1 LLVCIF
7 ILLSAKT
14 IIHLPRRLQASK
26 WRNDMNGPTR
36 IDLAALLLR
45 IALGVMFIAHALLKY
60 FVFTPAG
67 TVQFFESLGL
77 PGPLAYAT
85 IAAELAGGVLL
96 VVGAYTRTVAFA
108 LLPILLGA
116 AWAHS
121 GNGWLFTSPNGGWE
135 YPAFLAIAGAVVG
148 LLGGGRFALASH
160 APAQRAAFRLQRAD

>member
-1 LLVCIF
+1 
-7 ILLSAKT
+7 
-14 IIHLPRRLQASK
+14 
-26 WRNDMNGPTR
+26 MNGPTR

-45 IALGVMFIAHALLKY
+45 GALGVMFIAHALLKY

-85 IAAELAGGVLL
+85 IAAELVGGVLL
-96 VVGAYTRTVAFA
+96 VVGACTRTVAFA

-116 AWAHS
+116 AWVHS

-135 YPAFLAIAGAVVG
+135 YPAFLAVAGAVVG
-148 LLGGGRFALASH
+148 LLGGGRFAVDLR
-160 APAQRAAFRLQRAD
+160 APSRRAAFRLQRAD

>member
-1 LLVCIF
+1 
-7 ILLSAKT
+7 
-14 IIHLPRRLQASK
+14 
-26 WRNDMNGPTR
+26 MNGPTR
-36 IDLAALLLR
+36 IDVAALLLR
-45 IALGVMFIAHALLKY
+45 GALGVMFIAHALLKY

-85 IAAELAGGVLL
+85 IAAELVGGVLL
-96 VVGAYTRTVAFA
+96 VLGAYTRTVAFA

-135 YPAFLAIAGAVVG
+135 YPAFLAVAGAVVA
-148 LLGGGRFALASH
+148 LLGGGRFALALR
-160 APAQRAAFRLQRAD
+160 APSPRAVFRLQRAE

>member
-1 LLVCIF
+1 
-7 ILLSAKT
+7 
-14 IIHLPRRLQASK
+14 
-26 WRNDMNGPTR
+26 MNGPTR
-36 IDLAALLLR
+36 IDVAALLLR
-45 IALGVMFIAHALLKY
+45 GALGVMFIAHALLKY

-85 IAAELAGGVLL
+85 IAAELVGGVLL
-96 VVGAYTRTVAFA
+96 VLGAYTRTVAFA

-135 YPAFLAIAGAVVG
+135 YPAFLAVAGAVVG

-160 APAQRAAFRLQRAD
+160 VPSRRAAFRLQRAA

>member
-1 LLVCIF
+1 
-7 ILLSAKT
+7 
-14 IIHLPRRLQASK
+14 
-26 WRNDMNGPTR
+26 MNGPIR
-36 IDLAALLLR
+36 IDVAALLLR
-45 IALGVMFIAHALLKY
+45 GALGVMFIAHALLKY

-85 IAAELAGGVLL
+85 IAAELVGGVLL

-121 GNGWLFTSPNGGWE
+121 SNGWLFTSPNGGWE
-135 YPAFLAIAGAVVG
+135 YPAFLAVAGAVVG
-148 LLGGGRFALASH
+148 LLGGGRFALGSR

>member
-1 LLVCIF
+1 
-7 ILLSAKT
+7 
-14 IIHLPRRLQASK
+14 
-26 WRNDMNGPTR
+26 MNSSTR
-36 IDLAALLLR
+36 IDIAALLLR
-45 IALGVMFIAHALLKY
+45 GALGVMFIAHALLKY

-85 IAAELAGGVLL
+85 IAAELVGGVLL
-96 VVGAYTRTVAFA
+96 IVGAYTRTVAFA

-135 YPAFLAIAGAVVG
+135 YPAFLAVAGAVVG
-148 LLGGGRFALASH
+148 FLGGGRFALAFPTPS
-160 APAQRAAFRLQRAD
+160 RRVAFRLQRAD